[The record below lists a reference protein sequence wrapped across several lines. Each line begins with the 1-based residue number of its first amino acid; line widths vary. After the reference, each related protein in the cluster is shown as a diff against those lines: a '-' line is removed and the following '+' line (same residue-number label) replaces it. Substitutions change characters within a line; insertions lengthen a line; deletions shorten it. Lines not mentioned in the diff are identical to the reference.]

1 MANFFVYFSGGVEEP
16 SRLPPSHAWPGF
28 VGCVSDFTLDSDY
41 HVPLV
46 HGAASGR
53 NIEHCE

>member
-1 MANFFVYFSGGVEEP
+1 VFFSGGVEEP